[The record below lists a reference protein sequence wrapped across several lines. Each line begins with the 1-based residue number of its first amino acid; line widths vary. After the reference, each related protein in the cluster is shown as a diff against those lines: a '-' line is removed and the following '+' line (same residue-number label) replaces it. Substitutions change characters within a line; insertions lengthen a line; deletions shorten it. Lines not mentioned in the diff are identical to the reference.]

1 MEFRIQIHE
10 TSRASFLFFF
20 FFFGK
25 TLWKSRVS
33 TERLNRMAEGRN
45 PDSYECL
52 SGYVSG
58 VCIEPMATGI
68 KYQSKNPIKL
78 QEFLA
83 NRLLSSPSPS
93 PALSRDRLHSLHSS
107 LKYSRSLARAQSL
120 LPSQVLLLLR
130 VLFFKSNSSAK
141 MNILRT
147 YYTVERDDHR
157 TSNSCWF
164 SHV

>member
-1 MEFRIQIHE
+1 M
-10 TSRASFLFFF
+10 
-20 FFFGK
+20 
-25 TLWKSRVS
+25 WKSRVS

-157 TSNSCWF
+157 TSNSC
-164 SHV
+164 